1 MPEQLS
7 KRDHFKTGVNL
18 INSCSENFE
27 WDIMRTVFVVTEA
40 LRVFGIAFSNCLPT
54 LRF

>member
-1 MPEQLS
+1 MREQLS

-40 LRVFGIAFSNCLPT
+40 FEGVCDFDTAHK
-54 LRF
+54 